1 MRNRCTR
8 TLSQPSADR
17 RSKVLNRHRGGTVE
31 RGRGHVAHSS
41 PGAVTSTSRAS
52 TKECKRTPLRL
63 GVHSIG
69 YRKTRLVNITVFGAN
84 GLTGRQLVGQAL
96 DAGHDVVAVTRRTAE
111 FPLSHVRLTVA
122 EADVHDELAVTRV
135 LETGS
140 DAVLSTLGVPFDK
153 KPIDIYSDGITK
165 ITEAMTR
172 HGIKRIVAVSST
184 AVEPHHHAEGGFL
197 LNRVMQ
203 PLVARTIGKTTYADM
218 RAMEAI
224 LRETNLAWTVVRS
237 AGLFDA
243 DHVSTN
249 YKVSDGPLDGVFTSR
264 ADLAAL
270 VLAQATD
277 TSHVGKAI
285 EITTSE
291 GAPTLLQMIRREA
304 FGRD

>member
-1 MRNRCTR
+1 VSVSSERLCVTVAAL
-8 TLSQPSADR
+8 LSAAMSR
-17 RSKVLNRHRGGTVE
+17 RSHPGWGCHIDEPGFDRGGVS
-31 RGRGHVAHSS
+31 A
-41 PGAVTSTSRAS
+41 PKA
-52 TKECKRTPLRL
+52 L
-63 GVHSIG
+63 GVHCIG
-69 YRKTRLVNITVFGAN
+69 YRKNTLVNITVFGAN
-84 GLTGRQLVGQAL
+84 GLTGRQLVRQAL
-96 DAGHDVVAVTRRTAE
+96 AAGHDVVAVTRHPAE
-111 FPLSHVRLTVA
+111 FPISHDKLTVA
-122 EADVHDELAVTRV
+122 EADVHDELAVGRV

-172 HGIKRIVAVSST
+172 RAIKRIVAVSST

-197 LNRVMQ
+197 LNRIMQ
-203 PLVARTIGKTTYADM
+203 PLVSRTIGKTTYADM

-249 YKVSDGPLDGVFTSR
+249 YKVSDGPLEGVFTSR

-270 VLAQATD
+270 LLAQATD
-277 TSHVGKAI
+277 TGYVGKAI

-291 GAPTLLQMIRREA
+291 GAPSLLQMIRREA

>member
-1 MRNRCTR
+1 
-8 TLSQPSADR
+8 
-17 RSKVLNRHRGGTVE
+17 
-31 RGRGHVAHSS
+31 
-41 PGAVTSTSRAS
+41 
-52 TKECKRTPLRL
+52 
-63 GVHSIG
+63 VHSIG
-69 YRKTRLVNITVFGAN
+69 YRKNTLMNITVFGAN

-96 DAGHDVVAVTRRTAE
+96 DAGHDVVAVTRRPAE
-111 FPLSHVRLTVA
+111 FPISHDKLTIT
-122 EADVHDELAVTRV
+122 EADVHDELAVMRV
-135 LETGS
+135 LESAS
-140 DAVLSTLGVPFDK
+140 DAVLSTLGVPFDR

-165 ITEAMTR
+165 ITNAMTR

-184 AVEPHHHAEGGFL
+184 AVEPHRHAEGGFL
-197 LNRVMQ
+197 LNRIMQ
-203 PLVARTIGKTTYADM
+203 PLVSKTIGKSTYADM

-224 LRETNLAWTVVRS
+224 LRETNLAWTVIRS

-243 DHVSTN
+243 DHVSTT

-270 VLAQATD
+270 LLAQATD

-291 GAPTLLQMIRREA
+291 GAPTLLQIIRREA

>member
-1 MRNRCTR
+1 M
-8 TLSQPSADR
+8 
-17 RSKVLNRHRGGTVE
+17 K
-31 RGRGHVAHSS
+31 
-41 PGAVTSTSRAS
+41 
-52 TKECKRTPLRL
+52 
-63 GVHSIG
+63 
-69 YRKTRLVNITVFGAN
+69 ITVFGAN
-84 GLTGRQLVGQAL
+84 GRTGRQLVRQAL
-96 DAGHDVVAVTRRTAE
+96 AAGHDVVAVTRRPAE
-111 FPLSHVRLTVA
+111 FPISHDQLTIA
-122 EADVHDELAVTRV
+122 KADVRDKLAVQRV
-135 LETGS
+135 LEIGS

-172 HGIKRIVAVSST
+172 QGIKRIVAVSST
-184 AVEPHHHAEGGFL
+184 AVEPHPHAEGGFL
-197 LNRVMQ
+197 LNRIMQ
-203 PLVARTIGKTTYADM
+203 PLVSKTIGKTTYADM

-224 LRETNLAWTVVRS
+224 LRRSNLAWTVVRS

-277 TSHVGKAI
+277 LSHIGKTI

-304 FGRD
+304 FQRD